1 MVYGGTE
8 KRHSDFSVPKELV
21 GKTWSL
27 QEKGTRG
34 LYWLQ
39 VKGIHTVTA
48 AAVLPFNL
56 HE

>member
-8 KRHSDFSVPKELV
+8 KGILTSSVPKELG